1 MSWIHSQNEKVD
13 MILFMLM
20 KKKCH
25 LLTIHLLAVG
35 CTDLTVYVRPLSI
48 HHGLLQYRKTVITI
62 HHLSR
67 SKGTIIK

>member
-48 HHGLLQYRKTVITI
+48 HHGLLQYRKTW
-62 HHLSR
+62 LSQSTTCQEVR
-67 SKGTIIK
+67 ELS